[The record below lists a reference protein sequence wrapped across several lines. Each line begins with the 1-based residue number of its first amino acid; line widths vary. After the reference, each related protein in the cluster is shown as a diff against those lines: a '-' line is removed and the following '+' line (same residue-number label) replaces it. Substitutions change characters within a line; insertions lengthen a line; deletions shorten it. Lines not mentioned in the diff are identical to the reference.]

1 MEITLN
7 DKDEILPIIST
18 GSSVSYPQG
27 ATITPIVFT
36 GSDNQAISGRK
47 VTGLPAGLIF
57 EETTGAT
64 TGNLTISGIL
74 SAPAGTYLISVELS
88 DHEGNVA
95 LQTFTITIKSPS
107 QAGYS

>member
-7 DKDEILPIIST
+7 DKDEILPTLST
-18 GSSVSYPQG
+18 GSSVNYPQG

-64 TGNLTISGIL
+64 TGNLTISGTL
-74 SAPAGTYLISVELS
+74 SAPTGTYLISVELS

-95 LQTFTITIKSPS
+95 LQTFTITIKTPS
-107 QAGYS
+107 QPGYS